1 MVTKKNIKVNKP
13 IIIGR
18 EPPDLPPENLLIVF
32 RKFLIISSR
41 FGGSCL
47 DPDPFPPGIPPP
59 PPGGGDP
66 QGDWFSKILSL
77 KLMSLYI
84 VTFLLKTS

>member
-1 MVTKKNIKVNKP
+1 M
-13 IIIGR
+13 IGL

-32 RKFLIISSR
+32 WKFFIISSR

-47 DPDPFPPGIPPP
+47 DPDPFPPGERPP
-59 PPGGGDP
+59 PPGGVDP
-66 QGDWFSKILSL
+66 HGDWFFKILSL